1 MPNLP
6 NMRESTRTALL
17 VATRT
22 LVAAACVT
30 LVVTARTTVGWNSL
44 LVMLA
49 ALAGLLALL
58 ASYNRRFR

>member
-1 MPNLP
+1 MKEP
-6 NMRESTRTALL
+6 TRTALSL
-17 VATRT
+17 ATRT
-22 LVAAACVT
+22 LLAAVCVA
-30 LVVTARTTVGWNSL
+30 LVVAARTTVGWGSL